1 MPIASIF
8 VPEIL
13 DPCHHAITPVLR
25 HFMERVIVAPS
36 ILAADFSRLAEEVHR
51 VEEAGADWIHC
62 DIMDG
67 HFVDNISFGPEI
79 VGIVRKETSLPLDV
93 HLMIQ
98 TPDHYA
104 PRFVKA
110 GANSIT
116 VHVEREANHDVE
128 KTLRIIRDAGCR
140 SGLSLNPATPF
151 EVVEPFLDK
160 IDILLVMTVHPGFGG
175 QSFRPEMME
184 KVKSAAEWTKSNG
197 RMIDIEVDGGINA
210 HTARLAIRNGAKVL
224 VAGTS
229 IFRAK
234 DYGKA
239 IRDLRGVK

>member
-1 MPIASIF
+1 
-8 VPEIL
+8 
-13 DPCHHAITPVLR
+13 
-25 HFMERVIVAPS
+25 MERVIVAPS

-110 GANSIT
+110 GATSIT

-128 KTLRIIRDAGCR
+128 KTLRIIRGAGCR
-140 SGLSLNPATPF
+140 PGLSLNPATPF
-151 EVVEPFLDK
+151 DAVEPFLEK

-184 KVKSAAEWTKSNG
+184 KVKSAAEWNKSNG
-197 RMIDIEVDGGINA
+197 HRIDIEVDGGINA
-210 HTARLAIRNGAKVL
+210 HTARLAIRNGANAL

-239 IRDLRGVK
+239 IRDLRGSG